1 MFQQPSHSLID
12 LFAAHQAVL
21 SQIVGQH
28 PQHLAT
34 TDPAAFN
41 EADHH
46 PHMLEYR
53 RPGSGRADFG
63 SAGAGLRSQ
72 GLRWRGLRAWATSAL
87 IEVALLP
94 FAPWITVV
102 GDTTPNGL
110 RSAMGFP
117 TTKGAPHFVALHG
130 VARMRHKENAAPPT
144 TSPAASQVRLGA
156 QNRSQNK
163 IVFQHQGR
171 YRALTIP
178 VRPKFK
184 MFRNRYC
191 KKQKLRLRMLML
203 DLMPP
208 SYRTGAQV
216 SSRWD
221 GVLAGMGGLANHALI
236 QPSPSIPLPGKK
248 KTRHQIKAPGC
259 SIYLSRTWSI

>member
-1 MFQQPSHSLID
+1 
-12 LFAAHQAVL
+12 
-21 SQIVGQH
+21 
-28 PQHLAT
+28 
-34 TDPAAFN
+34 
-41 EADHH
+41 
-46 PHMLEYR
+46 MLEYR

-208 SYRTGAQV
+208 VLPNRRASVEPVGRGSCWDGGPCQPCPNPAIPFHPTTWKKENPAPDQGAGVLNLSQQNLVNLAQRHSYRTLMRV
-216 SSRWD
+216 T
-221 GVLAGMGGLANHALI
+221 GGERA
-236 QPSPSIPLPGKK
+236 
-248 KTRHQIKAPGC
+248 RKA
-259 SIYLSRTWSI
+259 